1 MATTVNKYI
10 DSSDFLTATAV
21 YDDAALTIPSADGY
35 YQQNGIYRQ
44 QSAGVLLAGSTTC
57 PSCSGSSQALTVT
70 GVSATELCCGTSSN
84 YTAFFASGDSFT
96 NASTTLMY
104 ADPGL
109 TTVVPDGWY
118 QIKTSNE
125 YRQQLRGSLQPLTNC
140 PTCPSTPDFYI
151 SGASGTCSTFC
162 TTNYIISA
170 GVNTVSG
177 NDYFTL
183 AFGDEIVGGLV
194 DGFYAYYFEASSTS
208 SPVNGWRIMEIQ
220 SNLVNDILVCDAGN
234 NCVNP

>member
-1 MATTVNKYI
+1 
-10 DSSDFLTATAV
+10 
-21 YDDAALTIPSADGY
+21 
-35 YQQNGIYRQ
+35 
-44 QSAGVLLAGSTTC
+44 
-57 PSCSGSSQALTVT
+57 
-70 GVSATELCCGTSSN
+70 
-84 YTAFFASGDSFT
+84 
-96 NASTTLMY
+96 MY
-104 ADPGL
+104 ADSGL

-118 QIKTSNE
+118 RIKTSNQ
-125 YRQQLRGSLQPLTNC
+125 YRQQLLGSLQPLTNC

-151 SGASGTCSTFC
+151 SGASSTCSTFC

-194 DGFYAYYFEASSTS
+194 DGFYAYYFETSSTS

-220 SNLVNDILVCDAGN
+220 SNLVADILVCDAGN